1 MTERKSDKPAVI
13 IAVALLAIILIGE
26 VIVYTS
32 DYTDYSAEAAPSGR
46 RPSIRGTTWN
56 RWSIC

>member
-32 DYTDYSAEAAPSGR
+32 DYTDYSAEAGLEGDAL
-46 RPSIRGTTWN
+46 
-56 RWSIC
+56 